1 MGGSSDDQSEPVRVE
16 DPAGLIGRLRRAGA
30 GDVPALTD
38 LKRRADAKYVARIG
52 AEPQPMVADYA
63 AMLDDHDVWLIDR
76 PDGAGLLAAL
86 VLRPEPACLLVWSVA
101 VAPAAQGQGL
111 GRALLAFA
119 EAEARRRSCLA
130 VRLFTNERFTE
141 NLAFYCRLGYRE
153 TGRETYHG
161 RTLVHLQKSLDR
173 RRPKAV

>member
-1 MGGSSDDQSEPVRVE
+1 MRNSSGDAGDRLPVG
-16 DPAGLIGRLRRAGA
+16 DPDAQIARLRRADP
-30 GDVPALTD
+30 GDVAALTD
-38 LKRRADAKYVARIG
+38 LKRRAYASYVARIG

-63 AMLDDHDVWLIDR
+63 AMLDDHDVWLLDR

-119 EAEARRRSCLA
+119 EAEARRRSCLTI
-130 VRLFTNERFTE
+130 RLFTNERFTE
-141 NLAFYCRLGYRE
+141 ALALYRRLGYRE
-153 TGRETYHG
+153 TRREAYHG
-161 RTLVHLQKSLDR
+161 RTLVHLQKALG
-173 RRPKAV
+173 